1 MFGDGDD
8 RLINAGNCVIRTNI
22 LASRCNVDRRK

>member
-1 MFGDGDD
+1 MSGDGDD
-8 RLINAGNCVIRTNI
+8 RLVNVGDCVTRMNI